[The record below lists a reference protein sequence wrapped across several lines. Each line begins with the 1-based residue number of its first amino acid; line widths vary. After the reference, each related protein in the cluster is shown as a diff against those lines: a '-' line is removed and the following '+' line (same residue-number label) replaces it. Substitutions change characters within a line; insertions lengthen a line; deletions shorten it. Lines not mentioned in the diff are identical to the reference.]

1 MDDQIPEPGDLV
13 RRYWVTNAQKRRWSA
28 LSSGGADPDA
38 VGLVIE
44 HVRIQ
49 DPSGGFG
56 KWVRVLWPD
65 STVECHSA
73 RAAAH
78 RLVVVSK
85 GSKESG

>member
-13 RRYWVTNAQKRRWSA
+13 RRHWVTRAQKRRWSA
-28 LSSGGADPDA
+28 LLSGGADPDA

-44 HVRIQ
+44 RIRGQDPFDGWVRIMW
-49 DPSGGFG
+49 S
-56 KWVRVLWPD
+56 D
-65 STVECHSA
+65 STVECHSV

-85 GSKESG
+85 GDKESE

>member
-1 MDDQIPEPGDLV
+1 MDDQTPEPGDLV

-28 LSSGGADPDA
+28 LSSGGMDPDA

-44 HVRIQ
+44 RIRGQ
-49 DPSGGFG
+49 DPFDG
-56 KWVRVLWPD
+56 WIRVLWSD
-65 STVECHSA
+65 SGEECHSS

-85 GSKESG
+85 GSKRDE